1 VDAPTAVQCGTV
13 TTDSASLQGRSVAKP
28 PEVGSPAPDFT
39 LPAVTPPG
47 RRDCSLSAERGHP
60 VVLAFY
66 PGDDTRT
73 CARQLCS
80 YQDDLGLLT
89 ETGAVVWGISTQDL
103 DSHARFAAKRGLT
116 FPLLADTD
124 KAVVAAYGVNGP
136 LGTRRS
142 VFVVDADGVVRW
154 RHVAAVGLTYRDAG
168 EIAGVLAGLTRAG
181 DAVGG

>member
-1 VDAPTAVQCGTV
+1 M
-13 TTDSASLQGRSVAKP
+13 
-28 PEVGSPAPDFT
+28 
-39 LPAVTPPG
+39 
-47 RRDCSLSAERGHP
+47 
-60 VVLAFY
+60 
-66 PGDDTRT
+66 
-73 CARQLCS
+73 
-80 YQDDLGLLT
+80 
-89 ETGAVVWGISTQDL
+89 WGISTQDL

>member
-1 VDAPTAVQCGTV
+1 MAN
-13 TTDSASLQGRSVAKP
+13 P

-73 CARQLCS
+73 CTRQLCS